1 MGKKR
6 SSLAG
11 IAAVGAMALAGP
23 AAADAAIAVY
33 PAGGSSFTGSA
44 QGWVGSGASCAPAAG
59 LDIACSTN
67 TEYSSSEGNPAG
79 SINSRIDVLVNAG
92 GLLQGRTTWTSPNF
106 AIPPGS
112 SPAKAAAV
120 ALDRRLDGALALS
133 PQSTYTVNLIDR
145 TEGNRAT
152 TVLTEAIDETDG
164 TFGRNAGAVPASALV
179 AGHTYALS
187 INTTTTTRAARVGL
201 LGSLNTRYDNVVL
214 AVDDTAPGT
223 GLSPIGD
230 GASGTTG
237 VTVTGPAL
245 SNTALRSLLGSINP
259 DAEAGKGA
267 GGSVVP
273 AAKCTILGTARNDRV
288 KGTKGNDVICGLGG
302 NDRIDGGGG
311 NDVID
316 TGNGNDIATGGTGA
330 GKDTLIGVRGKD
342 RLGGGASA
350 DRLTGASD
358 NDRIHGGSSSDR
370 LTGSSSNDRLTG
382 SSSNDRLAGA
392 AGKDRLNAGK
402 GNDRL
407 SGGKGADRLV
417 AGAGKDRISARDRS
431 RDLID
436 GGSGRDTATVDRR
449 ARAGRK
455 GVSRKRAD
463 RIRRVERVR

>member
-1 MGKKR
+1 M
-6 SSLAG
+6 
-11 IAAVGAMALAGP
+11 
-23 AAADAAIAVY
+23 
-33 PAGGSSFTGSA
+33 
-44 QGWVGSGASCAPAAG
+44 
-59 LDIACSTN
+59 
-67 TEYSSSEGNPAG
+67 
-79 SINSRIDVLVNAG
+79 
-92 GLLQGRTTWTSPNF
+92 
-106 AIPPGS
+106 
-112 SPAKAAAV
+112 
-120 ALDRRLDGALALS
+120 
-133 PQSTYTVNLIDR
+133 
-145 TEGNRAT
+145 
-152 TVLTEAIDETDG
+152 LTEAIDETDG
-164 TFGRNAGAVPASALV
+164 TFARNAGAVPASALV

-214 AVDDTAPGT
+214 AVDDSVPGT

-237 VTVTGPAL
+237 VTVTGPPL
-245 SNTALRSLLGSINP
+245 SDTALRRLLGSINP

-342 RLGGGASA
+342 RLNGGSGADRLGGGASA
-350 DRLTGASD
+350 DRLTGASG

-370 LTGSSSNDRLTG
+370 LTGSSGNDRLTG
-382 SSSNDRLAGA
+382 SSGNDRLAGA

-463 RIRRVERVR
+463 RIRRVERMR